1 MTVLVMGGGTFSDV
15 TPHLSLC
22 TRAFGTTA
30 KQLYLKLHDE
40 GIISTGLMLTKMA
53 NHSSSLVSN
62 KDVDEFIQKTLKNP
76 ALKAIIFNVAMCD
89 FKGNVHGY
97 PNTYRLSSNGS
108 YAMRLM
114 PDTTKVIS
122 KIKQQRPDIFLVGFK
137 TTAGDNEAIQIRKAQ
152 DQIAISG
159 CDLVLANDITTRNN
173 ILVTPNSILTG
184 SRDDLLNTIVSET
197 IKACYP
203 LKQLLR
209 TPPLDFLEP
218 EENTIPTQV

>member
-1 MTVLVMGGGTFSDV
+1 MTVLIIGGGTFSDV

-22 TRAFGTTA
+22 ARAFGTTA
-30 KQLYLKLHDE
+30 KQLYLKFHDQ
-40 GIISTGLMLTKMA
+40 GIISTQLMLTRMA
-53 NHSSSLVSN
+53 NHHSSLVTN
-62 KDVDEFIQKTLKNP
+62 KDVDIYIEEILKYSK
-76 ALKAIIFNVAMCD
+76 LKAIIFNVAMCD
-89 FKGNVHGY
+89 FYGNVDGHT
-97 PNTYRLSSNGS
+97 PDIRLSSNTC
-108 YAMRLM
+108 YEMDLY

-173 ILVTPNSILTG
+173 ILGAPNSILTG
-184 SRDDLLNTIVSET
+184 SRDCLLNTIVSET

-218 EENTIPTQV
+218 KENTIPTQV